1 MRRKEHREL
10 TPSDIAF
17 NDWMERNKWFIWS
30 VIGAAVVALLSLV
43 GLFILNFGG

>member
-1 MRRKEHREL
+1 MRKKDL
-10 TPSDIAF
+10 SPDDIAF

-30 VIGAAVVALLSLV
+30 VIGAAVVALISLV